1 MPALSF
7 TQLRHRLLLDP
18 QGVIVGRLEDLVV
31 LALGARPQVTKFCV
45 RRPDREEWILP
56 WDLVADLP
64 ADVRAP
70 VRLRSAAAD
79 LAPVPLRPDEMRLAK
94 NVLDKRVVDT
104 ARKKVVRVNDIEL
117 EEREGRLH
125 VTGVEGGLR
134 GLLRHLRSE
143 RMAERLAALV
153 GVDLPR
159 EVVPWEVLDPMETA
173 LTRAKRQAVYT
184 KLAKLHPAD
193 IADIME
199 ELNPSE
205 RAAVLAAL
213 DEATAAEAITEAE
226 PEVQASVVQMMEPE
240 KAADILEEMEPDEA
254 ADILH
259 DLPEAKAEELLET
272 MEPEEAQEVEELL
285 EHEEDTAGGLM
296 TTGHV
301 AFAPTLTVAE
311 AIRRIREEAREA
323 ETIYYLYVTNP
334 QERLLGV
341 LSLRELIL
349 ADPGQRL
356 EQIMHPEVISVRPG
370 TGLRKVA
377 ELQTK
382 YNLLAVP
389 VVGGEG
395 EILGI
400 ITVDDVLNL
409 ILPMIWKKRAVK
421 KFI

>member
-1 MPALSF
+1 MPVLSF
-7 TQLRHRLLLDP
+7 TQLRHRSLVDP
-18 QGVIVGRLEDLVV
+18 EGTAVGRLEDLVV
-31 LALGARPQVTKFCV
+31 VALGAKPQVTKFSL
-45 RRPDREEWILP
+45 RRPDREEWVLP
-56 WDLVADLP
+56 WDVVADLP
-64 ADVRAP
+64 PDPGAP
-70 VRLRSAAAD
+70 IRLRSRASD
-79 LAPVPLRPDEMRLAK
+79 LSPVTLRPEEMRLGK
-94 NVLDKRVVDT
+94 NVLDKKVVDT

-125 VTGVEGGLR
+125 VVGVEGGLR

-143 RMAERLAALV
+143 RLAERLAALV
-153 GVDLPR
+153 GAELPR
-159 EVVPWEVLDPMETA
+159 EVVPWEVLDTLETE

-205 RAAVLAAL
+205 RAAILAAL

-226 PEVQASVVQMMEPE
+226 PEVQASMVQMMEPE

-254 ADILH
+254 ADILS
-259 DLPEAKAEELLET
+259 DLPEAKAEELLES
-272 MEPEEAQEVEELL
+272 MAPEEAQEVEELL

-296 TTGHV
+296 TTEHV
-301 AFAPTLTVAE
+301 AFAPSLTVAD
-311 AIRRIREEAREA
+311 AIQRIRDEAKEA
-323 ETIYYLYVTNP
+323 ETIYYLYVTDP

-349 ADPGQRL
+349 ADPGRRL
-356 EQIMHPEVISVRPG
+356 EQIMHPEVISVRPE
-370 TGLRKVA
+370 TGLREVA

-382 YNLLAVP
+382 YNLLALP
-389 VVGGEG
+389 VVSGEG
-395 EILGI
+395 EMLGI

-421 KFI
+421 RFL

>member
-1 MPALSF
+1 MPGLSF
-7 TQLRHRLLLDP
+7 TQLRHRSLVDS
-18 QGVIVGRLEDLVV
+18 QGVAAGRLEDLVI
-31 LALGARPQVTKFCV
+31 LALGAKPQVTKLCL
-45 RRPDREEWILP
+45 RRPDLEEWVLP
-56 WDLVADLP
+56 WESVADLP
-64 ADVRAP
+64 QDPGVP
-70 VRLRSAAAD
+70 IRLRNSLAD
-79 LAPVPLRPDEMRLAK
+79 LSPVTLRPEEMRLGK
-94 NVLDKRVVDT
+94 NVLDKKVVDT
-104 ARKKVVRVNDIEL
+104 ARKKVLRVNDIEL

-134 GLLRHLRSE
+134 GLLRNLKSE
-143 RMAERLAALV
+143 WLGERLAALV
-153 GVDLPR
+153 GADLPR
-159 EVVPWEVLDPMETA
+159 EVVAWEALEPLETE
-173 LTRAKRQAVYT
+173 LTRAKRHAVYT

-205 RAAVLAAL
+205 RAAILAAL

-226 PEVQASVVQMMEPE
+226 PEVQASMVQMMEPE

-254 ADILH
+254 ADILS

-272 MEPEEAQEVEELL
+272 MQPEEAHEVEELL

-296 TTGHV
+296 TTEHV
-301 AFAPTLTVAE
+301 AFAPTVTVAE
-311 AIRRIREEAREA
+311 AIQRIRDEAKEA
-323 ETIYYLYVTNP
+323 ETIYYLYVTDP
-334 QERLLGV
+334 EKRLLGV

-356 EQIMHPEVISVRPG
+356 EQIMHTEVVSVRLE
-370 TGLRKVA
+370 TGLREVA

-382 YNLLAVP
+382 YNLLALP
-389 VVGGEG
+389 VVGGED
-395 EILGI
+395 EMLGI

-421 KFI
+421 RFI

>member
-7 TQLRHRLLLDP
+7 TQLRHRLVLDAQGITVGHLL
-18 QGVIVGRLEDLVV
+18 DLVV
-31 LALGARPQVTKFCV
+31 LALGAKPPVTKFSL
-45 RRPDREEWILP
+45 RRPDREEWLLP
-56 WDLVADLP
+56 WDLVAALP
-64 ADVRAP
+64 LEPPAP
-70 VRLRSAAAD
+70 IRLRSVLAN
-79 LAPVPLRPDEMRLAK
+79 LAPAPLRPDEMRLAK
-94 NVLDKRVVDT
+94 NVLDKKVVDT

-117 EEREGRLH
+117 EEQEGRLY

-134 GLLRHLRSE
+134 GLLRHLKSE
-143 RMAERLAALV
+143 RLAERLAALA
-153 GVDLPR
+153 GAELPR
-159 EVVPWEVLDPMETA
+159 EVVAWEVLDTLETE
-173 LTRAKRQAVYT
+173 LTRAKRQAVYA

-205 RAAVLAAL
+205 RAAILAAL
-213 DEATAAEAITEAE
+213 DEPTAAEAITEAE
-226 PEVQASVVQMMEPE
+226 PEVQASMVQMMEPE

-254 ADILH
+254 ADILS

-272 MEPEEAQEVEELL
+272 MEPEEAHEVEGLL

-311 AIRRIREEAREA
+311 AIQRIRDEAKEA
-323 ETIYYLYVTNP
+323 ETIYYLYVTDP

-349 ADPGQRL
+349 ADAGRRL
-356 EQIMHPEVISVRPG
+356 EHIMHAEVISVRPE
-370 TGLRKVA
+370 TGLREVA

-382 YNLLAVP
+382 YNLLALP
-389 VVGGEG
+389 VVSGEG
-395 EILGI
+395 EMLGI

-421 KFI
+421 RFI

>member
-1 MPALSF
+1 MPSLPF
-7 TQLRHRLLLDP
+7 TQLRHRPVQDAEGALL
-18 QGVIVGRLEDLVV
+18 GRLEDLVV
-31 LALGARPQVTKFCV
+31 LALGAKPPVTKFTL

-56 WDLVADLP
+56 WDLVTDLPTASGAPIRLRGKTADLT
-64 ADVRAP
+64 
-70 VRLRSAAAD
+70 
-79 LAPVPLRPDEMRLAK
+79 PVPLRPDEMRLAK
-94 NVLDKRVVDT
+94 NVLDKKVVDT

-117 EEREGRLH
+117 EEREGRLQ
-125 VTGVEGGLR
+125 VIGVEGGLR

-143 RMAERLAALV
+143 ALAERLAA
-153 GVDLPR
+153 
-159 EVVPWEVLDPMETA
+159 PWEVLDTLETE

-205 RAAVLAAL
+205 RAVILAAL
-213 DEATAAEAITEAE
+213 DEETAAEAITEAE

-254 ADILH
+254 ADILS
-259 DLPEAKAEELLET
+259 DLPEAKAEELLGT
-272 MEPEEAQEVEELL
+272 MEPEDAQEVEELL
-285 EHEEDTAGGLM
+285 EHEEDTGGGLM
-296 TTGHV
+296 TTEHV
-301 AFAPTLTVAE
+301 AFGPTLTAAA
-311 AIRRIREEAREA
+311 AIQRIRDEAREA
-323 ETIYYLYVTNP
+323 ETIYYLYVTDP
-334 QERLLGV
+334 QDRLLGV

-349 ADPGQRL
+349 ADPDQRL
-356 EQIMHPEVISVRPG
+356 EHIMHSEVISVQPE
-370 TGLRKVA
+370 TGLREVA

-382 YNLLAVP
+382 YNLLALP
-389 VVGGEG
+389 VVSGEG
-395 EILGI
+395 EMLGI

>member
-7 TQLRHRLLLDP
+7 TQLRHRPLLDAS
-18 QGVIVGRLEDLVV
+18 GTAIGRLEDLVV
-31 LALGARPQVTKFCV
+31 LALGAKPQVTKLTL

-56 WDLVADLP
+56 WDLVVELPLDL
-64 ADVRAP
+64 RAP
-70 VRLRSAAAD
+70 IRLRHVAAD
-79 LAPVPLRPDEMRLAK
+79 LTPVMLRPDEMRLAK
-94 NVLDKRVVDT
+94 NVLDKKVVDT

-117 EEREGRLH
+117 EEREGRLQ

-134 GLLRHLRSE
+134 GLLRNLKSE
-143 RMAERLAALV
+143 RLAERLAGLV

-159 EVVPWEVLDPMETA
+159 EVVAWEVVDPLENE

-199 ELNPSE
+199 ELNPNE
-205 RAAVLAAL
+205 RAAILAAL

-254 ADILH
+254 ADILS
-259 DLPEAKAEELLET
+259 DLPEAKAEELLES

-296 TTGHV
+296 TTEHV
-301 AFAPTLTVAE
+301 AFAPTLTVAK
-311 AIRRIREEAREA
+311 AVQRIRDEAKEA
-323 ETIYYLYVTNP
+323 ETIYYLYVTDP

-356 EQIMHPEVISVRPG
+356 EQIMHREVISVRLE
-370 TGLRKVA
+370 TELREVA

-382 YNLLAVP
+382 YNLLALP

-395 EILGI
+395 EMLGI

-421 KFI
+421 KFL

>member
-1 MPALSF
+1 MPTISF
-7 TQLRHRLLLDP
+7 TQLRHRPVQDS
-18 QGVIVGRLEDLVV
+18 QGTLVGRLEDLIV
-31 LALGARPQVTKFCV
+31 LPLGTRPQVTKLAV
-45 RRPDREEWILP
+45 RRPDREEWVLP
-56 WDLVADLP
+56 WSIVADLP
-64 ADVRAP
+64 AIAELP
-70 VRLRSAAAD
+70 LRLRVPVAEVSPVA
-79 LAPVPLRPDEMRLAK
+79 LRPEEVPLGK
-94 NVLDKRVVDT
+94 TVLDRKVVDT
-104 ARKKVVRVNDIEL
+104 ARKKVLRANDIEL
-117 EEREGRLH
+117 AELGGTLH
-125 VTGVEGGLR
+125 VIGVEGGLR

-143 RMAERLAALV
+143 PLAERVASLF
-153 GVDLPR
+153 GKSLPR
-159 EVVPWEVLDPMETA
+159 DVVPWGVLDPIETE
-173 LTRAKRQAVYT
+173 LSRARQQAVYT

-199 ELNPSE
+199 ELNPGE
-205 RAAVLAAL
+205 RAVVLAAL

-254 ADILH
+254 ADILS

-296 TTGHV
+296 TTEHV
-301 AFAPTLTVAE
+301 AFQPTLTVAD
-311 AIRRIREEAREA
+311 AIRRIRDEAKDA
-323 ETIYYLYVTNP
+323 ETIYYLYVTDS

-341 LSLRELIL
+341 FSLRELIL
-349 ADPGQRL
+349 AEPDRRL
-356 EQIMHPEVISVRPG
+356 DEIMHTDVVSVTPE
-370 TGLRKVA
+370 TALREVA

-382 YNLLAVP
+382 YNLLALP
-389 VVGGEG
+389 VVSGEG
-395 EILGI
+395 EMRGI

>member
-1 MPALSF
+1 MPSFPF
-7 TQLRHRLLLDP
+7 TQIRHRPVQDAEGALL
-18 QGVIVGRLEDLVV
+18 GRLEDLVV
-31 LALGARPQVTKFCV
+31 LALGAKPPVTKFSL

-56 WDLVADLP
+56 WDLVSDLP
-64 ADVRAP
+64 TGSGAP
-70 VRLRSAAAD
+70 IRLRSKTAD
-79 LAPVPLRPDEMRLAK
+79 LTPVPLRPDEMRLAR
-94 NVLDKRVVDT
+94 NVLDKKVVDT

-117 EEREGRLH
+117 EEREGRLQ
-125 VTGVEGGLR
+125 VIGVEGGLR

-143 RMAERLAALV
+143 DLAERLGAFF
-153 GVDLPR
+153 GMGLPR
-159 EVVPWEVLDPMETA
+159 ELVAWEVLDTLETE

-205 RAAVLAAL
+205 RAVILAAL
-213 DEATAAEAITEAE
+213 DEETAAEAITEAE

-254 ADILH
+254 ADILS

-272 MEPEEAQEVEELL
+272 MEPEEAHEVEELL

-296 TTGHV
+296 TTEHV
-301 AFAPTLTVAE
+301 AFAPTLTAAA
-311 AIRRIREEAREA
+311 AIQQIRDEAREA
-323 ETIYYLYVTNP
+323 ETIYYLYITDP
-334 QERLLGV
+334 QDRLLGV

-349 ADPGQRL
+349 ADPDQRL
-356 EQIMHPEVISVRPG
+356 EHIMHTEVISVQPE
-370 TGLRKVA
+370 TGLREVA

-382 YNLLAVP
+382 YNLLALP
-389 VVGGEG
+389 VVSGEG

-409 ILPMIWKKRAVK
+409 ILPMIWKKRAAK
-421 KFI
+421 RFI

>member
-7 TQLRHRLLLDP
+7 TQLRHRLVLDAQGITVGHLL
-18 QGVIVGRLEDLVV
+18 DLVV
-31 LALGARPQVTKFCV
+31 LALGAKPPVTKFSL
-45 RRPDREEWILP
+45 RRPDREEWLLP
-56 WDLVADLP
+56 WDLVAALP
-64 ADVRAP
+64 LEPHAP
-70 VRLRSAAAD
+70 LRLRSGLAD
-79 LAPVPLRPDEMRLAK
+79 LVPATLRPDEMRLAK
-94 NVLDKRVVDT
+94 NVLDKKVVDT
-104 ARKKVVRVNDIEL
+104 GRKKIVRVNDIEL
-117 EEREGRLH
+117 EEHEGRLH

-134 GLLRHLRSE
+134 GLLRHLKSE
-143 RMAERLAALV
+143 RLAERLAALV
-153 GVDLPR
+153 GAELPR
-159 EVVPWEVLDPMETA
+159 EVVAWEVLDTLETE

-199 ELNPSE
+199 ELSPSE
-205 RAAVLAAL
+205 RTVILAAL
-213 DEATAAEAITEAE
+213 DEPTAAEAITEAE

-240 KAADILEEMEPDEA
+240 KAADILAEMEPDEA
-254 ADILH
+254 ADILS
-259 DLPEAKAEELLET
+259 DLPEAKAEELLES

-296 TTGHV
+296 TTEHV
-301 AFAPTLTVAE
+301 AFAPTVTAAE
-311 AIRRIREEAREA
+311 AIQRIRDEAKEA

-356 EQIMHPEVISVRPG
+356 EHIMHAEVVSVRPE
-370 TGLRKVA
+370 TGLREVA

-382 YNLLAVP
+382 YNLLALP
-389 VVGGEG
+389 VVSGEG
-395 EILGI
+395 ELLGI

-421 KFI
+421 RFI

>member
-1 MPALSF
+1 MPVLSF
-7 TQLRHRLLLDP
+7 TQLRHRSLVDP
-18 QGVIVGRLEDLVV
+18 EGTAVGRLEDLVV
-31 LALGARPQVTKFCV
+31 LALGAKPQVTKFSL

-56 WDLVADLP
+56 WDVVAGLP
-64 ADVRAP
+64 PDPGAP
-70 VRLRSAAAD
+70 IRLRSRASD
-79 LAPVPLRPDEMRLAK
+79 LTPVTLRPEEMRLAK
-94 NVLDKRVVDT
+94 NVLDKKVVDT

-125 VTGVEGGLR
+125 VIGVEGGLR

-143 RMAERLAALV
+143 RLAERLAALV
-153 GVDLPR
+153 GAELPR
-159 EVVPWEVLDPMETA
+159 EVVPWEVLDTLETE

-205 RAAVLAAL
+205 RAAILAAL

-226 PEVQASVVQMMEPE
+226 PEVQASMVQMMEPE

-254 ADILH
+254 ADILS
-259 DLPEAKAEELLET
+259 DLPEAKAEELLES
-272 MEPEEAQEVEELL
+272 MAPEEAQEVEELL

-296 TTGHV
+296 TTEHV
-301 AFAPTLTVAE
+301 AFAPSLTVAE
-311 AIRRIREEAREA
+311 ALQRIRDEAKEA
-323 ETIYYLYVTNP
+323 ETIYYLYVTDP
-334 QERLLGV
+334 RERLLGV

-349 ADPGQRL
+349 ADPGRRL
-356 EQIMHPEVISVRPG
+356 EQIMHTEVISVRPE
-370 TGLRKVA
+370 TGLREVA

-382 YNLLAVP
+382 YNLLALP
-389 VVGGEG
+389 VVSGEG
-395 EILGI
+395 EMLGI

-421 KFI
+421 RFI

>member
-1 MPALSF
+1 MPALTF
-7 TQLRHRLLLDP
+7 TQLRQRPLLDSLGAP
-18 QGVIVGRLEDLVV
+18 LGRLEDLVIS
-31 LALGARPQVTKFCV
+31 ALGVRPQVTKLCL
-45 RRPDREEWILP
+45 RRPDREESILS
-56 WDLVADLP
+56 WGLVIELP
-64 ADVRAP
+64 ANPNAP
-70 VRLRSAAAD
+70 IRLRSRAAEIV
-79 LAPVPLRPDEMRLAK
+79 PVTLRPDEMRLAK
-94 NVLDKRVVDT
+94 NVLDKKVVDT

-117 EEREGRLH
+117 EERQGRLY
-125 VTGVEGGLR
+125 VSGVEGGLR
-134 GLLRHLRSE
+134 GLLRHLKSE
-143 RMAERLAALV
+143 GLAERLAALV
-153 GVDLPR
+153 GVDLPH
-159 EVVPWEVLDPMETA
+159 EVVAWEVVDPLETE

-205 RAAVLAAL
+205 RAAILAAL

-296 TTGHV
+296 TTEHV
-301 AFAPTLTVAE
+301 AFAPSVTVAE
-311 AIRRIREEAREA
+311 AIQRIRDEAKEA
-323 ETIYYLYVTNP
+323 ETIYYLYVTDP

-356 EQIMHPEVISVRPG
+356 ERIMQTEVVSVRPE
-370 TGLRKVA
+370 TGLREVA
-377 ELQTK
+377 ELQSK
-382 YNLLAVP
+382 YNLLALP
-389 VVGGEG
+389 VVSGEG
-395 EILGI
+395 EMLGI

>member
-1 MPALSF
+1 MPVLSF
-7 TQLRHRLLLDP
+7 TQLRHRSLVDP
-18 QGVIVGRLEDLVV
+18 EGTAVGRLEDLVV
-31 LALGARPQVTKFCV
+31 LALGARPQVTKFSL

-56 WDLVADLP
+56 WDVVADLP
-64 ADVRAP
+64 PDPGAP
-70 VRLRSAAAD
+70 IRLRSRTSD
-79 LAPVPLRPDEMRLAK
+79 LTPVTLRPEEMRLAK
-94 NVLDKRVVDT
+94 NVLDKKVVDT

-125 VTGVEGGLR
+125 VIGVEGGLR

-143 RMAERLAALV
+143 RLAERLAALV
-153 GVDLPR
+153 GAELPR
-159 EVVPWEVLDPMETA
+159 EVVPWEVLDTLETE

-205 RAAVLAAL
+205 RAAILAAL

-226 PEVQASVVQMMEPE
+226 PEVQASMVQMMEPE

-254 ADILH
+254 ADILS
-259 DLPEAKAEELLET
+259 DLPEAKAEELLES
-272 MEPEEAQEVEELL
+272 MAPEEAQEVEELL

-296 TTGHV
+296 TTEHV
-301 AFAPTLTVAE
+301 AFAPSLIVAE
-311 AIRRIREEAREA
+311 AIQRIRDEAKEA
-323 ETIYYLYVTNP
+323 ETIYYLYVTDP

-349 ADPGQRL
+349 ADPGRRL
-356 EQIMHPEVISVRPG
+356 EQIMHTEVISVLPE
-370 TGLRKVA
+370 TGLREVA

-382 YNLLAVP
+382 YNLLALP
-389 VVGGEG
+389 VVSGEG
-395 EILGI
+395 EMLGI

-421 KFI
+421 RFI

>member
-1 MPALSF
+1 MPAVSF
-7 TQLRHRLLLDP
+7 TQLRYRPLVDP
-18 QGVIVGRLEDLVV
+18 QGTPVGRLQDLVV
-31 LALGARPQVTKFCV
+31 LALGVRPQVTKFSL
-45 RRPDREEWILP
+45 RRPDKEEWILP
-56 WDLVADLP
+56 WDAVAELP
-64 ADVRAP
+64 ADPRAP
-70 VRLRSAAAD
+70 IRLRSRLAD
-79 LAPVPLRPDEMRLAK
+79 LIPGTLRPDEMRLGK
-94 NVLDKRVVDT
+94 NVLDKKVVDT

-117 EEREGRLH
+117 EEQGGRLQ
-125 VTGVEGGLR
+125 VTGVEGGIR
-134 GLLRHLRSE
+134 GLLRNVKSE
-143 RMAERLAALV
+143 RLAERLAALF
-153 GVDLPR
+153 GVHLPR
-159 EVVPWEVLDPMETA
+159 EIVPWDVVDPLETE

-193 IADIME
+193 IADILE

-213 DEATAAEAITEAE
+213 DEETAAEAITEAE

-254 ADILH
+254 ADVLS

-296 TTGHV
+296 TTEHV

-311 AIRRIREEAREA
+311 AIQRIRDEAKEA
-323 ETIYYLYVTNP
+323 EMIYYVFLTDP
-334 QERLLGV
+334 QEKLLGV
-341 LSLRELIL
+341 LSLRELIQ

-356 EQIMHPEVISVRPG
+356 EQLMRPEVISLRAE
-370 TGLRKVA
+370 TGLREVA
-377 ELQTK
+377 EVLTK
-382 YNLLAVP
+382 YNLLALP

-395 EILGI
+395 EMLGI
-400 ITVDDVLNL
+400 VTVDDVLNL

-421 KFI
+421 KFV

>member
-1 MPALSF
+1 MPSLSF
-7 TQLRHRLLLDP
+7 TQLRHRPVQDGDGARL
-18 QGVIVGRLEDLVV
+18 GRLEDLVV
-31 LALGARPQVTKFCV
+31 LALGARPLVTKFSL

-56 WDLVADLP
+56 WDQVSDLP
-64 ADVRAP
+64 ADPGAP
-70 VRLRSAAAD
+70 IRLRGKATD
-79 LAPVPLRPDEMRLAK
+79 LIPVPLRPDEMRLAK
-94 NVLDKRVVDT
+94 NVLDKKVVDT
-104 ARKKVVRVNDIEL
+104 ARKRVVRVNDIEL
-117 EEREGRLH
+117 EEREGRLQL
-125 VTGVEGGLR
+125 TGVEGGLR

-143 RMAERLAALV
+143 ALAERLAALM

-159 EVVPWEVLDPMETA
+159 DLVAWEVLDPLENE
-173 LTRAKRQAVYT
+173 LTRAKRQAVYA

-205 RAAVLAAL
+205 RAAILAAL
-213 DEATAAEAITEAE
+213 DEETAAEAITEAE

-296 TTGHV
+296 TTEHV
-301 AFAPTLTVAE
+301 AFAPTLTAAE
-311 AIRRIREEAREA
+311 AIQRIRDEAKEA
-323 ETIYYLYVTNP
+323 ETIYYLYVTDP
-334 QERLLGV
+334 RERLLGV

-356 EQIMHPEVISVRPG
+356 EQFMHTEVVSVRPE
-370 TGLRKVA
+370 TGLREVA

-382 YNLLAVP
+382 YNLLALP
-389 VVGGEG
+389 VVSGEG
-395 EILGI
+395 EMLGI

>member
-1 MPALSF
+1 MPTRSLAR
-7 TQLRHRLLLDP
+7 LRRRPVLDAA
-18 QGVIVGRLEDLVV
+18 GTLIGHLDDLVIQ
-31 LALGARPQVTKFCV
+31 LLGSKPSVTRLCV
-45 RRPDREEWILP
+45 RRLDREEWVIPWEALQELP
-56 WDLVADLP
+56 TTPD
-64 ADVRAP
+64 AP
-70 VRLRSAAAD
+70 LRLRATASD
-79 LAPVPLRPDEMRLAK
+79 LAPIALRPNEVRLAK
-94 NVLDKRVVDT
+94 TLLDKKVVDT

-117 EEREGRLH
+117 ESVEGRLQ

-143 RMAERLAALV
+143 RLGERVAAYLGSV
-153 GVDLPR
+153 LPHEVIAWEAIEPLETDLS
-159 EVVPWEVLDPMETA
+159 
-173 LTRAKRQAVYT
+173 RARRQAVYA

-205 RAAVLAAL
+205 RATILAAM
-213 DEATAAEAITEAE
+213 DEETAAEAITEAE

-254 ADILH
+254 ADILS
-259 DLPEAKAEELLET
+259 DLPEAKAEELLES

-296 TTGHV
+296 TTEHV
-301 AFAPTLTVAE
+301 AFPPTLTAAE
-311 AIRRIREEAREA
+311 AIQRIRDEAKDA
-323 ETIYYLYVTNP
+323 ETIYYLYVTGP
-334 QERLLGV
+334 GERLLGV

-349 ADPGQRL
+349 ADPSRRL
-356 EQIMHPEVISVRPG
+356 EEIMHAEAVSVRPE
-370 TGLRKVA
+370 TGLREVA
-377 ELQTK
+377 EIQTK

-389 VVGGEG
+389 VVSGEG

-409 ILPMIWKKRAVK
+409 ILPMIWKKRAVR

>member
-7 TQLRHRLLLDP
+7 SQLRHRLLVDSH
-18 QGVIVGRLEDLVV
+18 GVTVGRLQDLVV
-31 LALGARPQVTKFCV
+31 LALGAKPQVTKISV

-56 WDLVADLP
+56 WDLVAELP
-64 ADVRAP
+64 ADPTAP
-70 VRLRSAAAD
+70 IRLWSAAAA
-79 LAPVPLRPDEMRLAK
+79 LSPVTLRPDEMRLAK
-94 NVLDKRVVDT
+94 NVLDKKVVDT

-125 VTGVEGGLR
+125 LTGVEGGIR
-134 GLLRHLRSE
+134 GLLRHLKSE
-143 RMAERLAALV
+143 RLAERLAALI

-159 EVVPWEVLDPMETA
+159 EVVAWEVLESLETE

-205 RAAVLAAL
+205 RAAILAAL

-226 PEVQASVVQMMEPE
+226 PEVQASMVQMMEPE

-254 ADILH
+254 ADILS
-259 DLPEAKAEELLET
+259 DLSEAKAEELLET
-272 MEPEEAQEVEELL
+272 MEPEEAHDVEELL

-296 TTGHV
+296 TTEHV
-301 AFAPTLTVAE
+301 AFAPTLTAAE
-311 AIRRIREEAREA
+311 AIQRIRDEAKEA
-323 ETIYYLYVTNP
+323 ETIYYLYVTDP

-349 ADPGQRL
+349 ADPGRRL
-356 EQIMHPEVISVRPG
+356 EQIMHTDVVSVRPE
-370 TGLRKVA
+370 TGLREVA

-382 YNLLAVP
+382 YNLLALP

-395 EILGI
+395 EMLGI

-421 KFI
+421 RFI

>member
-1 MPALSF
+1 MASRSF
-7 TQLRHRLLLDP
+7 TQIRHRPVQDADGTP
-18 QGVIVGRLEDLVV
+18 VGRLEDLLV
-31 LALGARPQVTKFCV
+31 LALGAKPLVTKFSL
-45 RRPDREEWILP
+45 RLPDREEWILP
-56 WDLVADLP
+56 WDLVAGLP
-64 ADVRAP
+64 TDPHAP
-70 VRLRSAAAD
+70 IRLRIRAAD
-79 LAPVPLRPDEMRLAK
+79 LTAVPLRPDEMRLAK
-94 NVLDKRVVDT
+94 NVLDKKVVDT
-104 ARKKVVRVNDIEL
+104 ARKRVVRVNDIEL

-134 GLLRHLRSE
+134 GLLRNLRSE
-143 RMAERLAALV
+143 ALAERLATLF
-153 GVDLPR
+153 GGNLRRDL
-159 EVVPWEVLDPMETA
+159 VPWEVLDPLENE

-205 RAAVLAAL
+205 RAAILAAL
-213 DEATAAEAITEAE
+213 DESTAAEAITEAE

-296 TTGHV
+296 TTEHV
-301 AFAPTLTVAE
+301 AFAPTLTAAE
-311 AIRRIREEAREA
+311 AIQRIRDEAREA
-323 ETIYYLYVTNP
+323 ETIDSLYVTGP

-349 ADPGQRL
+349 AEPGQRL
-356 EQIMHPEVISVRPG
+356 ERIMHTEVVSVRPE
-370 TGLRKVA
+370 TGLREVA

-382 YNLLAVP
+382 YNLLALP
-389 VVGGEG
+389 VVSGEG
-395 EILGI
+395 EMLGI

>member
-18 QGVIVGRLEDLVV
+18 QGAIVGRLEDLVV
-31 LALGARPQVTKFCV
+31 LALGARPQVTKLCL

-79 LAPVPLRPDEMRLAK
+79 LAPAPLRPDEMRLAK

-134 GLLRHLRSE
+134 GLLRHLKSE
-143 RMAERLAALV
+143 RLAERLAALV
-153 GVDLPR
+153 GASLPR
-159 EVVPWEVLDPMETA
+159 EVVPWEVLDPLETE

-205 RAAVLAAL
+205 RAAILAAL

-259 DLPEAKAEELLET
+259 DLSEAKAEELLET

-296 TTGHV
+296 TTEHV

-323 ETIYYLYVTNP
+323 ETIYYLYVTDP
-334 QERLLGV
+334 QEKLLGV

-356 EQIMHPEVISVRPG
+356 EQIMHPEVISVRPE
-370 TGLRKVA
+370 TGLREVA

-382 YNLLAVP
+382 YNLLALP

>member
-7 TQLRHRLLLDP
+7 TQLRHRPVHDSEGTLI
-18 QGVIVGRLEDLVV
+18 GTLEDLLV
-31 LALGARPQVTKFCV
+31 LPLGTRPLVTKFSL
-45 RRPDREEWILP
+45 RRPDREEWVLP
-56 WDLVADLP
+56 WTLVREVPEAADLP
-64 ADVRAP
+64 IHVRAP
-70 VRLRSAAAD
+70 LAD
-79 LAPVPLRPDEMRLAK
+79 LRPVTPRPEEVPLGK
-94 NVLDKRVVDT
+94 TVLDKKVVDT

-117 EEREGRLH
+117 ADSEGALQ
-125 VTGVEGGLR
+125 VVGVEGGLR
-134 GLLRHLRSE
+134 GILRHLGSE
-143 RMAERLAALV
+143 PLAERLASML
-153 GVDLPR
+153 GKSLPHD
-159 EVVPWEVLDPMETA
+159 VVPWEVIDPIETE
-173 LTRAKRQAVYT
+173 LSRAKRQAVYT

-199 ELNPSE
+199 ELSPGE
-205 RAAVLAAL
+205 RAGVLAAL

-226 PEVQASVVQMMEPE
+226 PEVQASMVQMMEPE

-254 ADILH
+254 ADILS

-272 MEPEEAQEVEELL
+272 MEPKEAHEVEELL

-296 TTGHV
+296 TTEHV
-301 AFAPTLTVAE
+301 AFSPSLTAAE
-311 AIRRIREEAREA
+311 AIRRIRDEAKEA
-323 ETIYYLYVTNP
+323 ETIYYLYVTDP
-334 QERLLGV
+334 QEHLLGV
-341 LSLRELIL
+341 FSLRELIL
-349 ADPGQRL
+349 ADPAQRL
-356 EQIMHPEVISVRPG
+356 EQIMHTDVVSVRPE
-370 TGLRKVA
+370 TALREVA

-382 YNLLAVP
+382 YNLLALP

>member
-1 MPALSF
+1 MPGLSF
-7 TQLRHRLLLDP
+7 TQLRHRSLVDS
-18 QGVIVGRLEDLVV
+18 QGVAAGRLEDLVI
-31 LALGARPQVTKFCV
+31 LALGAKPQVTKLCL
-45 RRPDREEWILP
+45 RRPDLEEWVLP
-56 WDLVADLP
+56 WESVADLP
-64 ADVRAP
+64 QDPGVP
-70 VRLRSAAAD
+70 IRLRNSLAD
-79 LAPVPLRPDEMRLAK
+79 LSPVTLRPEEMRLGK
-94 NVLDKRVVDT
+94 NVLDKKVVDT
-104 ARKKVVRVNDIEL
+104 ARKKVLRVNDIEL

-134 GLLRHLRSE
+134 GLLRNLKSE
-143 RMAERLAALV
+143 WLGERLAALV
-153 GVDLPR
+153 GADLPR
-159 EVVPWEVLDPMETA
+159 EVVAWEALEPLETE
-173 LTRAKRQAVYT
+173 LTRAKRHAVYT

-205 RAAVLAAL
+205 RAAILAAL

-226 PEVQASVVQMMEPE
+226 PEVQASMVQMMEPE

-254 ADILH
+254 ADILS

-272 MEPEEAQEVEELL
+272 MQPEEAHEVEELL

-296 TTGHV
+296 TTEHV

-311 AIRRIREEAREA
+311 AIQRIRDEAKEA
-323 ETIYYLYVTNP
+323 ETIYYLYVTDP
-334 QERLLGV
+334 EKRLLGV

-356 EQIMHPEVISVRPG
+356 EQIMHTEVVSVRLE
-370 TGLRKVA
+370 TGLREVA

-382 YNLLAVP
+382 YNLLALP
-389 VVGGEG
+389 VVGGED
-395 EILGI
+395 EMLGI

-421 KFI
+421 RFI

>member
-7 TQLRHRLLLDP
+7 TQLRHRLVLDAQGITVGHLL
-18 QGVIVGRLEDLVV
+18 DLVV
-31 LALGARPQVTKFCV
+31 LALGAKPPVTKFSL
-45 RRPDREEWILP
+45 RRPDREEWLLP
-56 WDLVADLP
+56 WDLVAALP
-64 ADVRAP
+64 LEPHAP
-70 VRLRSAAAD
+70 LRLRSGLAD
-79 LAPVPLRPDEMRLAK
+79 LVPATLRPDEMRLAK
-94 NVLDKRVVDT
+94 NVLDKKVVDT
-104 ARKKVVRVNDIEL
+104 GRKKIVRVNDIEL
-117 EEREGRLH
+117 EEHEGRLQ

-134 GLLRHLRSE
+134 GLLRHLKSE
-143 RMAERLAALV
+143 RLAERLAALI
-153 GVDLPR
+153 GAELPR
-159 EVVPWEVLDPMETA
+159 EVVSWEVLDTLETE

-205 RAAVLAAL
+205 RAVILAAL
-213 DEATAAEAITEAE
+213 DEPTAAEAITEAE
-226 PEVQASVVQMMEPE
+226 PEVQASMVQMMEPE

-254 ADILH
+254 ADILS

-272 MEPEEAQEVEELL
+272 MEPEEAHEVEELL

-296 TTGHV
+296 TTEHV
-301 AFAPTLTVAE
+301 AFAPSLTAAE
-311 AIRRIREEAREA
+311 AIQRIRDEAKEA
-323 ETIYYLYVTNP
+323 ETIYYLYVTDP

-356 EQIMHPEVISVRPG
+356 EHIMHAEVVSVRLE
-370 TGLRKVA
+370 TGLREVA

-382 YNLLAVP
+382 YNLLALP
-389 VVGGEG
+389 VVSGEG
-395 EILGI
+395 EMLGI

-409 ILPMIWKKRAVK
+409 ILPTIWKKRAVK
-421 KFI
+421 RFI